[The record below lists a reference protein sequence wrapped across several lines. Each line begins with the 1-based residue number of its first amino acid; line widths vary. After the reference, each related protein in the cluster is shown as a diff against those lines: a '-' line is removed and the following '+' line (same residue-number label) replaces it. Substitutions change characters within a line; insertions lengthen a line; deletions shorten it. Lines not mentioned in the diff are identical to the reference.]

1 MTKVYFKRTSTRDYK
16 TLGSYAQELLDIIVN
31 EENYEF
37 NKKMPIKVHFGE
49 KGNTTFTPAYTY
61 NQIIDYIKSKD
72 SEPFYIETNVLYRG
86 ARTTKDSHIKL
97 AREHKFTQLPIIIAD
112 GDIGDEY
119 TEIEI
124 NKDYYKSCKI
134 GKKYSEYDKFIVLSH
149 FKGHE
154 VAGFGGALKQ
164 LAMGFAS
171 RGGKLAQ
178 HSEITPVVKTSKC
191 IGCGICIDNCDVNAL
206 SIKDGVAFLKRKKCI
221 GCAGCMA
228 VCPEGAIINSWKTNN
243 FREKLAEY
251 AYAASL
257 NKDNI
262 YISFIIN
269 ITKKCDCIGDEM
281 EVIAD
286 NVGVVASTDP
296 LALDAASLDLLQ
308 KSSGK
313 KLFSVGRETLQHGE
327 KIGIGSLDYN
337 LIEV

>member
-1 MTKVYFKRTSTRDYK
+1 MTKVYFKKTSTENYEK
-16 TLGSYAQELLDIIVN
+16 LGNFAKELLDIIVK
-31 EENYEF
+31 EENYKF
-37 NKKMPIKVHFGE
+37 NNKMPVKVHFGE
-49 KGNTTFTPAYTY
+49 KGNKTFTPAYTY

-86 ARTTKDSHIKL
+86 ERTTRDSHIKL
-97 AREHKFTQLPIIIAD
+97 AKEHGFTQLPIVIAD

-119 TEIEI
+119 TEVEI
-124 NKDYYKSCKI
+124 NKDYFKSCKI
-134 GKKYSEYDKFIVLSH
+134 GKEYNRYDKFIVLSH

-178 HSEITPVVKTSKC
+178 HSEIAPVVKTSKC
-191 IGCGICIDNCDVNAL
+191 IGCGICVENCDVDAI

-228 VCPEGAIINSWKTNN
+228 VCPEGAIVNSWKTNN

-269 ITKKCDCIGDEM
+269 ITKKCDCIGHKMDI
-281 EVIAD
+281 IAD

-308 KSSGK
+308 NSSRE
-313 KLFSVGRETLQHGE
+313 KLFSEGRETLIHGE
-327 KIGIGSLDYN
+327 KIGIGSLDYD

>member
-1 MTKVYFKRTSTRDYK
+1 MTKVYFKKTSTKNYEK
-16 TLGSYAQELLDIIVN
+16 LGNYAKDLLDVIVK

-49 KGNTTFTPAYTY
+49 KGNKTFTPAFTY
-61 NQIIDYIKSKD
+61 NQIIDYIESKKSN
-72 SEPFYIETNVLYRG
+72 PFYIETNVLYRG
-86 ARTTKDSHIKL
+86 ERTTKKSHIKL
-97 AREHKFTQLPIIIAD
+97 AKKHGFTQIPIEIAD

-124 NKDYYKSCKI
+124 NKDYYKNCKI
-134 GKKYSEYDKFIVLSH
+134 GKKYSNYDKFIVLSH

-154 VAGFGGALKQ
+154 IAGFGGALKQ

-178 HSEITPVVKTSKC
+178 HSEIAPVVKTSKC
-191 IGCGICIDNCDVNAL
+191 VGCGICVENCDVDAI
-206 SIKDGVAFLKRKKCI
+206 SIKDGVAFLKRNKCI

-228 VCPEGAIINSWKTNN
+228 VCPEGAIVNSWKTNN
-243 FREKLAEY
+243 FRKKLAEY
-251 AYAASL
+251 SYAAAL

-269 ITKKCDCIGDEM
+269 ITQKCDCVGNKMDL
-281 EVIAD
+281 IAD

-296 LALDAASLDLLQ
+296 LALDTASLDLLQ
-308 KSSGK
+308 NSSGK
-313 KLFSVGRETLQHGE
+313 KLFEEGRETLKHCE
-327 KIGIGSLDYN
+327 KIGMGSGDYD
-337 LIEV
+337 LIEI

>member
-1 MTKVYFKRTSTRDYK
+1 MSKVYFKRTSTKKYDQ
-16 TLGSYAQELLDIIVN
+16 LGSFAKELLDIIVK
-31 EENYEF
+31 EENYKF
-37 NKKMPIKVHFGE
+37 NKKMPLKVHFGE
-49 KGNTTFTPAYTY
+49 KDNKTFTPAHTY
-61 NQIIDYIKSKD
+61 NQIIDYIKSKE

-86 ARTTKDSHIKL
+86 ERTTKDSHIKL
-97 AREHKFTQLPIIIAD
+97 AKEHGFYQIPIVIAD

-124 NKDYYKSCKI
+124 NKEYYKSCKI
-134 GKKYSEYDKFIVLSH
+134 GKKYDSYDKFIVLSH

-178 HSEITPVVKTSKC
+178 HSEIAPVVKTSRC
-191 IGCGICIDNCDVNAL
+191 IGCGICVENCDVNAI
-206 SIKDGVAFLKRKKCI
+206 SIKDGVAFLKRNKCI

-228 VCPEGAIINSWKTNN
+228 VCPEGAIVNSWKTNN
-243 FREKLAEY
+243 FTKKLAEY

-281 EVIAD
+281 DIIAN
-286 NVGVVASTDP
+286 NVGVIASTDP

-308 KSSGK
+308 KSSGE
-313 KLFSVGRETLQHGE
+313 KLFEVGRETLMHGE

>member
-1 MTKVYFKRTSTRDYK
+1 MTKVYFKKTSTEDYEK
-16 TLGSYAQELLDIIVN
+16 LGSYARELLDIIVK
-31 EENYEF
+31 EEDHKF
-37 NKKMPIKVHFGE
+37 NKKMPLKVHFGE
-49 KGNTTFTPAYTY
+49 KGNKTFTPAHTY
-61 NQIIDYIKSKD
+61 NELIDYMKEKG

-86 ARTTKDSHIKL
+86 ERTTRDSHINL
-97 AREHKFTQLPIIIAD
+97 AKEHGFTQVPIVIAD
-112 GDIGDEY
+112 GNIGDEY
-119 TEIEI
+119 DEIEI
-124 NKDYYKSCKI
+124 NKEYYKKCKI
-134 GKKYSEYDKFIVLSH
+134 GKEYGKYNKFIILSH

-178 HSEITPVVKTSKC
+178 HSEIAPVVKTGRC
-191 IGCGICIDNCDVNAL
+191 IGCSICVENCDVDAI
-206 SIKDGVAFLKRKKCI
+206 SIKDGVAFLKRSKCI

-228 VCPEGAIINSWKTNN
+228 VCPEGAIVNSWKTNN

-257 NKDNI
+257 GKENI

-269 ITKKCDCIGDEM
+269 ITKKCDCIGDKM
-281 EVIAD
+281 GIIAD
-286 NVGVVASTDP
+286 NVGLVASTDP

-308 KSSGK
+308 QSSGQ
-313 KLFSVGRETLQHGE
+313 KLFDEGRETLLHGKE
-327 KIGIGSLDYN
+327 IGIGSLDYE